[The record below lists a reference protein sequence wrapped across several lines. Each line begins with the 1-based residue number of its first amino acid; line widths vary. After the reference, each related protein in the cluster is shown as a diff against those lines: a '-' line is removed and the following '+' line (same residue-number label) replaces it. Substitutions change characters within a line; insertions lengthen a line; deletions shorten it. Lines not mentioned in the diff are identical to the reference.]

1 MTRTE
6 RSEALGL
13 ARSSRAGGDAG
24 APSVDRRRSRR
35 LRKRSEACGL
45 ARFFIS
51 RRGRRRTQ
59 CGPATEL
66 QTGCAGVLAG
76 FHGRRR
82 GAVAT
87 VRRTRE
93 ATASLLCGAA
103 LLLSAGL
110 AFTACAPGD
119 PAPTTTII
127 VNARVIDGSGRPSR
141 DVNVRIEGDRIA
153 AVGDFEP
160 AAGDTVVD
168 ADGLVLAPGFIDVHS
183 HHDSRLFEL
192 PEALAA
198 VNQGITTIV
207 AGQDGGHQYPLAEFF
222 AQLETSP
229 AAVNVASYAGFG
241 TFREEVMGEDYQR
254 HATPDEVAEM
264 KALLRTELEAG
275 ALGLSSGLEYDPGSF
290 STTEEVIELAR
301 LAAAHGGTYISHIRS
316 EDRYFWEAIEEII
329 RIGRDAD
336 LPVQVTHMKLA
347 MNSWWGQAERLLTRL
362 DEARAS
368 GVEITADIYPY
379 RAWATSFTWL
389 TTVFP
394 DRDLDRRDGAEYIL
408 RDLLSPDD
416 VLLPDFLP
424 EPAYN
429 GLTLAE
435 IAEVRGSDV
444 ETTLMD
450 LLKADTEMGSE
461 SLMIGFAMDEP
472 DIEAIMAWPHAVICS
487 DGGLD
492 GSHPRGF
499 GAFTRFLGRYVRERN
514 VVSLEEGIRKMTSLS
529 AEHLGI
535 TDRGSIAEGHYAD
548 LVLFDPDTVIDRST
562 YEDPH
567 LPSAGIEKVWVNGE
581 VVFDGGETTGNR
593 PGRVIRR

>member
-1 MTRTE
+1 
-6 RSEALGL
+6 
-13 ARSSRAGGDAG
+13 
-24 APSVDRRRSRR
+24 
-35 LRKRSEACGL
+35 
-45 ARFFIS
+45 
-51 RRGRRRTQ
+51 
-59 CGPATEL
+59 
-66 QTGCAGVLAG
+66 
-76 FHGRRR
+76 
-82 GAVAT
+82 VAT
-87 VRRTRE
+87 VRRKRE

-119 PAPTTTII
+119 STPATTII
-127 VNARVIDGSGRPSR
+127 VNARVLDGSGDQSR

-153 AVGDFEP
+153 AVGDLEP

-222 AQLETSP
+222 AQLEASP

-329 RIGRDAD
+329 RIGREAD

-379 RAWATSFTWL
+379 RAWSTSFTWL

-408 RDLLSPDD
+408 RDLLSPND

-548 LVLFDPDTVIDRST
+548 LVLFDPETVTDRST

-567 LPSAGIEKVWVNGE
+567 VPSAGIEKVWVNGE
-581 VVFDGGETTGNR
+581 LVFDGGETTGNR

>member
-1 MTRTE
+1 MRRTE
-6 RSEALGL
+6 
-13 ARSSRAGGDAG
+13 
-24 APSVDRRRSRR
+24 
-35 LRKRSEACGL
+35 RSEACGL
-45 ARFFIS
+45 ARFFTS

-59 CGPATEL
+59 C
-66 QTGCAGVLAG
+66 
-76 FHGRRR
+76 
-82 GAVAT
+82 
-87 VRRTRE
+87 
-93 ATASLLCGAA
+93 AA
-103 LLLSAGL
+103 LLLGAGFAL
-110 AFTACAPGD
+110 TTCGPGEPP
-119 PAPTTTII
+119 PAGTVI
-127 VNARVIDGSGRPSR
+127 VNARVLDGSGDQSR

-207 AGQDGGHQYPLAEFF
+207 AGQDGGHQHPLAEFF
-222 AQLETSP
+222 GRLDATP
-229 AAVNVASYAGFG
+229 VAVNVASYAGFG
-241 TFREEVMGEDYQR
+241 TLREEVMGEDYQR
-254 HATPDEVAEM
+254 HATPDEVAAM
-264 KALLRTELEAG
+264 SDLLRGELEAG

-290 STTEEVIELAR
+290 SATEEVVELAR
-301 LAAAHGGTYISHIRS
+301 VAASHGGTYISHIRS

-329 RIGRDAD
+329 RIGREAD

-379 RAWATSFTWL
+379 RAWSTSFTWL

-487 DGGLD
+487 DGGLA

-529 AEHLGI
+529 AQHLGI
-535 TDRGSIAEGHYAD
+535 ADRGAIEEGHYAD
-548 LVLFDPDTVIDRST
+548 LVLFDPETVIDRST

-567 LPSAGIEKVWVNGE
+567 LPSVGIEKVWVNGE
-581 VVFDGGETTGNR
+581 LVFDGGETTGNR

>member
-1 MTRTE
+1 MRT
-6 RSEALGL
+6 
-13 ARSSRAGGDAG
+13 
-24 APSVDRRRSRR
+24 DRRTP
-35 LRKRSEACGL
+35 C
-45 ARFFIS
+45 
-51 RRGRRRTQ
+51 
-59 CGPATEL
+59 
-66 QTGCAGVLAG
+66 
-76 FHGRRR
+76 
-82 GAVAT
+82 
-87 VRRTRE
+87 
-93 ATASLLCGAA
+93 AA
-103 LLLSAGL
+103 LLLGAGL
-110 AFTACAPGD
+110 ALAACAPGE
-119 PAPTTTII
+119 PAPAGTVI
-127 VNARVIDGSGRPSR
+127 VNARVIDGSGGPSR
-141 DVNVRIEGDRIA
+141 NVSVRIEDDRIA

-160 AAGDTVVD
+160 STADTVVD

-207 AGQDGGHQYPLAEFF
+207 AGQDGGHQYPLGEFF
-222 AQLETSP
+222 AQLEASP

-254 HATPDEVAEM
+254 HATPEEVAAM
-264 KALLRTELEAG
+264 ADLLRTELEAG

-290 STTEEVIELAR
+290 SATEEVIELAR
-301 LAAAHGGTYISHIRS
+301 VAASHGGTYISHIRS

-329 RIGRDAD
+329 RIGREAE
-336 LPVQVTHMKLA
+336 LPVQVTHTKLA
-347 MNSWWGQAERLLTRL
+347 MNRWWGQAERLLTRL

-379 RAWATSFTWL
+379 RAWSTSFTWF

-408 RDLLSPDD
+408 TDLMSPDD

-435 IAEVRGSDV
+435 IAEVRGSDA

-450 LLKADTEMGSE
+450 LLKADTEMGGE

-492 GSHPRGF
+492 GTHPRGF
-499 GAFTRFLGRYVRERN
+499 GAFTRFLGHYVRERN

-529 AEHLGI
+529 AEHLRI
-535 TDRGSIAEGHYAD
+535 TDRGAIAEGQYAD
-548 LVLFDPDTVIDRST
+548 LVLFDPETVNDRST
-562 YEDPH
+562 YEDPQV
-567 LPSAGIEKVWVNGE
+567 PSAGIEKVWVNGE
-581 VVFDGGETTGNR
+581 VVFDNGETTGNR
-593 PGRVIRR
+593 PGRVIRRSGS

>member
-1 MTRTE
+1 MI
-6 RSEALGL
+6 
-13 ARSSRAGGDAG
+13 
-24 APSVDRRRSRR
+24 
-35 LRKRSEACGL
+35 KRIL
-45 ARFFIS
+45 
-51 RRGRRRTQ
+51 
-59 CGPATEL
+59 PL
-66 QTGCAGVLAG
+66 LTGAG
-76 FHGRRR
+76 F
-82 GAVAT
+82 
-87 VRRTRE
+87 
-93 ATASLLCGAA
+93 A
-103 LLLSAGL
+103 L
-110 AFTACAPGD
+110 TACAPGD
-119 PAPTTTII
+119 STRAGTVI
-127 VNARVIDGSGRPSR
+127 VNARVIDGSGGPSR
-141 DVNVRIEGDRIA
+141 EVNVRLEGDRIA

-160 AAGDTVVD
+160 SAEDSVVD

-183 HHDSRLFEL
+183 HHDSRLLEL

-207 AGQDGGHQYPLAEFF
+207 AGQDGGHQYPLGEFF
-222 AQLETSP
+222 AQLDGSP

-241 TFREEVMGEDYQR
+241 TLREEVMGEDYQR
-254 HATPDEVAEM
+254 LATPEEIGEM
-264 KALLRTELEAG
+264 KDLLRAELDAG

-290 STTEEVIELAR
+290 SSTEEVVELAR
-301 LAAAHGGTYISHIRS
+301 VAASHSGTYISHIRS

-329 RIGRDAD
+329 RIGREAD

-347 MNSWWGQAERLLTRL
+347 MNNWWGQAERLLTRL

-379 RAWATSFTWL
+379 RAWSTSFTWF

-408 RDLLSPDD
+408 TDLMSPDD
-416 VLLPDFLP
+416 ILLPDFLP

-435 IAEVRGSDV
+435 IAEVRGADV

-461 SLMIGFAMDEP
+461 SSMIGFAMDEP

-499 GAFTRFLGRYVRERN
+499 GAFTRFLGHYVRDRS

-529 AEHLGI
+529 AQHLGI
-535 TDRGSIAEGHYAD
+535 TERGAIQEGYHAD
-548 LVLFDPDTVIDRST
+548 LVLFDPETVTDRST
-562 YEDPH
+562 YEDPQVR
-567 LPSAGIEKVWVNGE
+567 SVGIEKVWVNGE
-581 VVFDGGETTGNR
+581 LVFDGGETTGNR
-593 PGRVIRR
+593 PGRPIRRETS